1 MKKKTEKNYSNKIV
15 LVSNS
20 SWYLYNFRYSLLI
33 LLKKK
38 GFSVVLIAPLDS
50 YSKKLKDAGFIF
62 YDWDL
67 NRRSINPFKEI
78 ISILKLIKI
87 FKKTKPNLI
96 HNFTIKACL
105 YGSIAAKLLN
115 IKNIINSITGLG
127 QIFISNKPVH
137 LFLRLTLRPFYKF
150 VLKNIN
156 SLVIFQN
163 PSDQKKLIEIGITKK
178 NKSKII
184 KGSGVDINFFNP
196 LKKNYL
202 KTNKI
207 PKILFPSRLIYEK
220 GLKELIAACEF
231 LWKKNIK
238 FQLLI
243 AGGVEFANS
252 SLIKKKDLD
261 KIKTNK
267 NIKILGHIHDM
278 YSLYQSIDIVVLPSW
293 REGLSRT
300 LIESAAMQKPIITS
314 NVCGCN
320 DVIDHGIN
328 GILIPPKD
336 EKALSL
342 GIELLIRNPKFAKKL
357 GMAAREKMINEF
369 DVSLINHQTIDIYKK
384 LLKLN
389 L

>member
-1 MKKKTEKNYSNKIV
+1 M
-15 LVSNS
+15 
-20 SWYLYNFRYSLLI
+20 
-33 LLKKK
+33 
-38 GFSVVLIAPLDS
+38 
-50 YSKKLKDAGFIF
+50 
-62 YDWDL
+62 
-67 NRRSINPFKEI
+67 
-78 ISILKLIKI
+78 
-87 FKKTKPNLI
+87 
-96 HNFTIKACL
+96 
-105 YGSIAAKLLN
+105 
-115 IKNIINSITGLG
+115 
-127 QIFISNKPVH
+127 
-137 LFLRLTLRPFYKF
+137 
-150 VLKNIN
+150 
-156 SLVIFQN
+156 
-163 PSDQKKLIEIGITKK
+163 
-178 NKSKII
+178 
-184 KGSGVDINFFNP
+184 
-196 LKKNYL
+196 KKNYL
-202 KTNKI
+202 KPNKI

-220 GLKELIAACEF
+220 GLKELIAACEL
-231 LWKKNIK
+231 LWGKNIK

-267 NIKILGHIHDM
+267 NIKILGHIHNM

-369 DVSLINHQTIDIYKK
+369 DVSLINDQTIDIYKK